1 MPRPFEYQHASED
14 FDRFLCKLIEQTE
27 LATRNQAY
35 TTVQGVLYAF
45 RRRLTLKDAIR
56 FAGVLP
62 PILRAIFVADW
73 NVDEVQAP
81 FEDRSVM
88 TREAQSLR
96 KDHNFSP
103 ATCIR
108 DVAAA
113 LRSCIDEREFDR
125 VLASLPPRAAEFWDV

>member
-1 MPRPFEYQHASED
+1 MPRPVEYQHASED
-14 FDRFLCKLIEQTE
+14 FDRFLCELIDQTG
-27 LATRNQAY
+27 LTTRNQAY
-35 TTVQGVLYAF
+35 TTAQGVLYAF
-45 RRRLTLKDAIR
+45 RRRLILKDAIR

-73 NVDEVQAP
+73 KVDEVQAP

-96 KDHNFSP
+96 KEHNFSP

-108 DVAAA
+108 DVAVV
-113 LRSCIDEREFDR
+113 LRKCIDERELDR
-125 VLASLPPRAAEFWDV
+125 VLTSLPPGAADFWNV

>member
-1 MPRPFEYQHASED
+1 MPRPIEYQRASEE
-14 FDRFLCKLIEQTE
+14 FDRFLCELMDQTG

-81 FEDRSVM
+81 FDDRSVM

-96 KDHNFSP
+96 RDHNFSP

-108 DVAAA
+108 DVAVA
-113 LRSCIDEREFDR
+113 LRKCIDKREFDR
-125 VLASLPPRAAEFWDV
+125 ILSLLPPGAADFWNV

>member
-1 MPRPFEYQHASED
+1 MPRPIEYQHASED

-108 DVAAA
+108 DVAVA